1 MYDDMVDM
9 LQVRYAYRND
19 AHCVS
24 MYDDILLL
32 VQQDDDILVDGTEV
46 DAEEL
51 VVILK
56 RGFMRNEVEVEQMLD
71 ITEIHYAID
80 L

>member
-1 MYDDMVDM
+1 
-9 LQVRYAYRND
+9 
-19 AHCVS
+19 
-24 MYDDILLL
+24 MYDDIRLL
-32 VQQDDDILVDGTEV
+32 VQQDDDILADGTEV

-56 RGFMRNEVEVEQMLD
+56 RGFTHNEVEVEQMLD